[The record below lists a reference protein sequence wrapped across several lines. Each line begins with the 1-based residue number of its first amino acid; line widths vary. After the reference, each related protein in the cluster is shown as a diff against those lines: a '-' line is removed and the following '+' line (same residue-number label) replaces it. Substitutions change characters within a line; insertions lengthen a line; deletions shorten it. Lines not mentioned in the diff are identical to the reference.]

1 MLFFKYVFLVA
12 GFGALAGAV
21 ASAIYDLYREWEHR
35 RRLATPAEGAAKLPA
50 PPPVGWKTAARA
62 VAAGWLAVLAGLS
75 IAVVPSGTAGV
86 RVSQI
91 AGTRP
96 STLYPGVHFIK
107 PLIDYVA
114 VYDTRSKVFS
124 TVVTQEPGQR
134 LEVLRVQAKE
144 GLGIGL
150 AVTVRYRLDARRLA
164 HIHDNLPQPVDE
176 EIVPPVVSS
185 AFRELVPNYTVR
197 EVFATRREEIRRQ
210 AASAIAKRLGAD
222 GIVVEE
228 VMLRD
233 IQLPAEYA
241 QGLEGLL
248 LKEQENDRLATETE
262 IEAKRVRIAELQ
274 AEAGKA
280 REVKR
285 AEGDAQVH
293 VLQAKAESDAMQYTL
308 PLKEKQIQQSRL
320 EAEARKEATI
330 KNAEAAA
337 QAKVIDSKAEQQRR
351 ELLAGAEASRIRV
364 TAVADAER
372 MKSEAEVLKQNP
384 LLINKIIA
392 EKLSDKVQ
400 IMMVPADGKFF
411 LTNDLLRGAPGTAAA
426 SSDPDDDGADAGD
439 PPRCTNARRQGR

>member
-21 ASAIYDLYREWEHR
+21 ASAIYDLYREGEHR
-35 RRLATPAEGAAKLPA
+35 RRLATLAEGAAKPPA
-50 PPPVGWKTAARA
+50 PPPVRWKAATRA
-62 VAAGWLAVLAGLS
+62 AAAGWLAVLAGLS

-96 STLYPGVHFIK
+96 GTLYPGIHFIK
-107 PLIDYVA
+107 PLVDHVA
-114 VYDTRSKVFS
+114 IYDTRAKVFS
-124 TVVTQEPGQR
+124 TVVAQEPGQK

-144 GLGIGL
+144 GLEIGL
-150 AVTVRYRLDARRLA
+150 AVTVRYRRAGRRLA

-185 AFRELVPNYTVR
+185 ASRELVPNYTVR
-197 EVFATRREEIRRQ
+197 EVFATRREEIRQQ

-274 AEAGKA
+274 AEAG
-280 REVKR
+280 
-285 AEGDAQVH
+285 
-293 VLQAKAESDAMQYTL
+293 
-308 PLKEKQIQQSRL
+308 
-320 EAEARKEATI
+320 
-330 KNAEAAA
+330 
-337 QAKVIDSKAEQQRR
+337 
-351 ELLAGAEASRIRV
+351 RIRV
-364 TAVADAER
+364 TAVADAAR

>member
-1 MLFFKYVFLVA
+1 MTFIA
-12 GFGALAGAV
+12 NGNM
-21 ASAIYDLYREWEHR
+21 
-35 RRLATPAEGAAKLPA
+35 P
-50 PPPVGWKTAARA
+50 
-62 VAAGWLAVLAGLS
+62 AGWQPLRRVRRSCRLPHPFAGK
-75 IAVVPSGTAGV
+75 
-86 RVSQI
+86 R
-91 AGTRP
+91 R
-96 STLYPGVHFIK
+96 H
-107 PLIDYVA
+107 
-114 VYDTRSKVFS
+114 
-124 TVVTQEPGQR
+124 
-134 LEVLRVQAKE
+134 
-144 GLGIGL
+144 
-150 AVTVRYRLDARRLA
+150 ARRLA
-164 HIHDNLPQPVDE
+164 YIHDNLPKPVDE
-176 EIVPPVVSS
+176 EIVPPVVST

-197 EVFATRREEIRRQ
+197 EVFATRREAIRQQ
-210 AASAIAKRLGAD
+210 AASAITKRLGAD

-280 REVKR
+280 REAKR

-400 IMMVPADGKFF
+400 IMVVPADGKFF
-411 LTNDLLRGAPGTAAA
+411 LTNDLLRGAPVTAAA
-426 SSDPDDDGADAGD
+426 
-439 PPRCTNARRQGR
+439 